1 MDTFHSFLLF
11 PFELRAL
18 IWQSTVQ
25 PRTVEVRLDDRGSYS
40 NQYIHVVSS
49 TPVPATLQV
58 CREARNLGL
67 YERAFSDISAD
78 ARYVWVNWGIDI
90 ISIGTSDFAYFH
102 PYAPLIKRLQFERD
116 NTCEFFYHFHARELD
131 AFLNVKETFIVCAD
145 RGMMSGWYDAVEE
158 HTILWRCGRENV
170 YLINLDDGGRIMT
183 AVEWDAIM
191 DQEYAEAWAKDGSV
205 YPTGEPLPSSESR
218 TQGNQLP

>member
-1 MDTFHSFLLF
+1 MDAFHSFLLF

-25 PRTVEVRLDDRGSYS
+25 PRTVEVRVDHLSSYM
-40 NQYIHVVSS
+40 NQHAHLVSS

-67 YERAFSDISAD
+67 YKRAFSDISAD
-78 ARYVWVNWGIDI
+78 ARYVWVNRGIDI
-90 ISIGTSDFAYFH
+90 ISIGTSYFH
-102 PYAPLIKRLQFERD
+102 YFDPYAPLIKRFQFERD
-116 NTCEFFYHFHARELD
+116 NTDHFFYHVEARDLE
-131 AFLNVKETFIVCAD
+131 AFLNVEETFLVCAD
-145 RGMMSGWYDAVEE
+145 RYMMESWYGVLED
-158 HTILWRCGRENV
+158 HTFFRLCGGENV
-170 YLINLDDGGRIMT
+170 YLINLDDGGRIIT
-183 AVEWDAIM
+183 ATEWDAIM
-191 DQEYAEAWAKDGSV
+191 DQEYTEMWAKDGSV